1 MKYFCFIICFITL
14 FASCKDK
21 DEKDNLIDKII
32 DKRTIIAYIS
42 AENNLS
48 SYSSGDINEML
59 KGSLNIPNN
68 MNLIAF
74 VDVADPSMPPY
85 VINIKDGKSTID
97 TDITFSEDFYAS
109 DPNKMRDI
117 LNRIMLKYPAESFGL
132 ILWGHA
138 NGWIINNSSIDFT
151 SKRRAYG
158 GDNGNNSTSGSGK
171 VWMNIPDMA
180 KALESLPQKFNFIF
194 ADCCNFQCAEIAY
207 ELRNAT
213 DLIIGSP
220 AEIPGYG
227 APYDKI
233 IPLLFDTSNNF
244 YEKVVDAYFNDYYT
258 ADYDESVPLSVINT
272 QNIDKLAEATRKLV
286 PELMPKIEFD
296 SLVYYIKTDSLVYYY
311 DNNTKVMFD
320 AKGLIN
326 TNVTDSNKIA
336 EWIEALNETV
346 VYKKRCSRWMT
357 SGLVDFSDFN
367 VTEDNYSG
375 ITMFV
380 PLPEYDRKG
389 KNYNK
394 AIEKMQWWTAT
405 EMNKFYIKE

>member
-272 QNIDKLAEATRKLV
+272 QNIGKLAEATRKLV

-357 SGLVDFSDFN
+357 SRLVDFSDFN

-380 PLPEYDRKG
+380 PLPEYDSKG